1 MPSKVNYHIGKE
13 FDSTGIVVTATASDG
28 NTIDVTKDC
37 TYSGF
42 DSSSPKQ
49 CGITVHYGSFTCT
62 FEVTIMQPERISDI
76 FCQGK
81 YYFVGDALDLKVSYI
96 TVEYSDGSEEV
107 TSGYTIENKALLEAS
122 VIPINVEY
130 FGVAITSNVTVYS
143 SLLIHIGSP
152 NYEDVTAEFDIDAN
166 TLTISGTGKFTY
178 SLSDSLEKSD
188 ISIPDS
194 LYKRCTKMVFGDG
207 ITGIRSGFSSSFKK
221 LESIVFSNTIVEI
234 ERGNFSIFFCRS
246 SAICAS
252 WLSPVPMLAVPHL
265 PRIPSQFLG
274 CRHSRPIH

>member
-1 MPSKVNYHIGKE
+1 MPTKTNYHIGKE
-13 FDSTGIVVTATASDG
+13 FDSTGIVVTATTSDG

-42 DSSSPKQ
+42 DSGSPRQ
-49 CGITVHYGSFTCT
+49 CEITVTYGNFTCI

-81 YYFVGDALDLKVSYI
+81 YYFVGDVLDLKVSYI

-107 TSGYTIENKALLEAS
+107 TSGYTIENKTLLEAG
-122 VIPINVEY
+122 VIPVNVEY

-178 SLSDSLEKSD
+178 SLSDCLEKSD

-221 LESIVFSNTIVEI
+221 LESIQYF
-234 ERGNFSIFFCRS
+234 
-246 SAICAS
+246 
-252 WLSPVPMLAVPHL
+252 
-265 PRIPSQFLG
+265 
-274 CRHSRPIH
+274 